1 MKFRT
6 WRKRALRFRF
16 LAIAALLALA
26 GCVQLSP
33 DYLKVELTRDYFK
46 GSTSTRAELLY
57 KSGYL
62 VEARRLADTVS
73 RDDPDYKAAQKLK
86 SDIASVLEDISIRH
100 TELGEDYENAEI
112 YPAALREY
120 GEALKLNPSNHTARA
135 RIKELRAYLD
145 EGKRPAQP
153 AATAKKSD
161 RSDDNDDPSFIANM
175 HYNKGRIYLSSGT
188 YNKAIDEFNLVLKY
202 IPGHAD
208 AKKLLERARAEREN
222 SISAHFKKGIG
233 YFEAEQ
239 MELAIKEW
247 DVVLELDPDNKTAAD
262 YRSRADAIIK
272 QLKKIREKQSG
283 SAVETSPSS

>member
-1 MKFRT
+1 M
-6 WRKRALRFRF
+6 ALRFR
-16 LAIAALLALA
+16 LLIIAALVALT
-26 GCVQLSP
+26 GCVQLTP

-46 GSTSTRAELLY
+46 GSAYTRADLLY

-62 VEARRLADTVS
+62 VEARQLAETIS
-73 RDDPDYKAAQKLK
+73 KDDPDYKAAQKLK
-86 SDIASVLEDISIRH
+86 TDISSVLEDISIRH

-120 GEALKLNPSNHTARA
+120 GEALKLNPSNHTAKA

-145 EGKRPAQP
+145 EGKRPAPPAQP
-153 AATAKKSD
+153 AAATAKKSD
-161 RSDDNDDPSFIANM
+161 RGDDNDDPSFIANM
-175 HYNKGRIYLSSGT
+175 HFNKGRIYLSSGT

-202 IPGHAD
+202 VPGHAD
-208 AKKLLERARAEREN
+208 AKRLLERAKAERDN
-222 SISAHFKKGIG
+222 SISAHLKKGIG

-247 DVVLELDPDNKTAAD
+247 DFVLELDPDNKTAAD

-283 SAVETSPSS
+283 PSAGPLRS

>member
-1 MKFRT
+1 M
-6 WRKRALRFRF
+6 RFR
-16 LAIAALLALA
+16 LLVITALFALT
-26 GCVQLSP
+26 GCVQLTP
-33 DYLKVELTRDYFK
+33 DYLKVELTPDYLK
-46 GSTSTRAELLY
+46 GSAYTRAELLY
-57 KSGYL
+57 RAGYL
-62 VEARRLADTVS
+62 VEARQLAELVS
-73 RDDPDYKAAQKLK
+73 KDDPDYKAAQKLK
-86 SDIASVLEDISIRH
+86 SDVSSVLEDISIRH
-100 TELGEDYENAEI
+100 TELGEDFENAEI
-112 YPAALREY
+112 FPAALREY

-153 AATAKKSD
+153 ATATGKKAEKSD
-161 RSDDNDDPSFIANM
+161 ENDDPSFIANM

-188 YNKAIDEFNLVLKY
+188 YNKAMDEFNLVLKY
-202 IPGHAD
+202 VPGHVE
-208 AKKLLERARAEREN
+208 AKKLLEKAKAEREN
-222 SISAHFKKGIG
+222 SISAHLKKGIG

-283 SAVETSPSS
+283 PAVGPFLHS